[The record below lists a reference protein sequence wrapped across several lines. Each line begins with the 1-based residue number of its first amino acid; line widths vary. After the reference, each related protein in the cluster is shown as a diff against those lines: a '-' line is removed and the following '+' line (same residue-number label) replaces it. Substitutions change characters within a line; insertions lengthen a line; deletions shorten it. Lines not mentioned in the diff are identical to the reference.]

1 VDKIRITE
9 RNEPFRLAGMA
20 SKPQYQAVGRLKTP
34 PAPIFYYKGHI
45 MFKDDNDEALE
56 LKVKNALV
64 DNLSEVRIK
73 FTKKDGTERD
83 MLCTL
88 AESKIPEDKKPKSDT
103 TITDDV
109 LRVFDLEKQ
118 DWRSFRW
125 DSIISVSIDTMKGI

>member
-1 VDKIRITE
+1 
-9 RNEPFRLAGMA
+9 
-20 SKPQYQAVGRLKTP
+20 
-34 PAPIFYYKGHI
+34 
-45 MFKDDNDEALE
+45 MFKDVSDEALE
-56 LKVKNALV
+56 LKVKNALS
-64 DNLSEVRIK
+64 DDLSEVRIK

-103 TITDDV
+103 SITDEV

-125 DSIISVSIDTMKGI
+125 DSIISVSIGAMKGI